1 MIRPRSIRARLS
13 LVFALFLLLVVG
25 VGLFGINRISILNE
39 ASAEIRGHWLRAAP
53 ILGELNNLI
62 SDARAAEA
70 ASLIANETA
79 DAVTQRAE
87 LAALELALRKTRLA
101 YEQTYQDA
109 SEKALYSRFLAQW
122 DTYRRAADQVL
133 AQVTDGRRLDAIEL
147 FRTGSHEA
155 FIAASNTLAAMV
167 QHNVDGARL
176 STEREADVYRMSRN
190 LILGAILLAAIF
202 LVTAI
207 MFITRSISDP
217 LLDLAQRMHR
227 LAANETGVAVEGAA
241 RADEIGEMARAVLV
255 FRDNAV
261 KLIESRQALSE
272 QTATLREALDAE
284 RRLTTQQQNF
294 VSMTSHEFRTPL
306 TIIDSHA
313 QRLIR
318 MKDRLEPEQLAVRA
332 RGIRGAVTRMTN
344 LMDSLFNTSR
354 VFDGDVRLQRAQV
367 DLVLLSRQACQMHR
381 ELAPNAQ
388 LRESYG
394 EPVIEITG
402 DPRLLFQMI
411 SNLLSNAIKYS
422 PPASPVEIAVTAIG
436 ADARIT
442 VSDRGIG
449 IPMKDRGHLFE
460 RYFRGSNVS
469 DIAGTGVGL
478 YLVDMVAS
486 LHGGR
491 ACIDP
496 DVMQGSRFSVVLP
509 LKQPAAAAAL
519 ATQPA

>member
-1 MIRPRSIRARLS
+1 M
-13 LVFALFLLLVVG
+13 
-25 VGLFGINRISILNE
+25 
-39 ASAEIRGHWLRAAP
+39 
-53 ILGELNNLI
+53 
-62 SDARAAEA
+62 
-70 ASLIANETA
+70 
-79 DAVTQRAE
+79 
-87 LAALELALRKTRLA
+87 
-101 YEQTYQDA
+101 
-109 SEKALYSRFLAQW
+109 
-122 DTYRRAADQVL
+122 
-133 AQVTDGRRLDAIEL
+133 
-147 FRTGSHEA
+147 
-155 FIAASNTLAAMV
+155 
-167 QHNVDGARL
+167 
-176 STEREADVYRMSRN
+176 
-190 LILGAILLAAIF
+190 
-202 LVTAI
+202 
-207 MFITRSISDP
+207 
-217 LLDLAQRMHR
+217 
-227 LAANETGVAVEGAA
+227 
-241 RADEIGEMARAVLV
+241 
-255 FRDNAV
+255 
-261 KLIESRQALSE
+261 
-272 QTATLREALDAE
+272 
-284 RRLTTQQQNF
+284 
-294 VSMTSHEFRTPL
+294 
-306 TIIDSHA
+306 
-313 QRLIR
+313 
-318 MKDRLEPEQLAVRA
+318 RA

-422 PPASPVEIAVTAIG
+422 PPASPIEIAVTAIG
-436 ADARIT
+436 ADAHVT

-496 DVMQGSRFSVVLP
+496 DEMQGSRFSVVLP
-509 LKQPAAAAAL
+509 LKQSAAAAL

>member
-25 VGLFGINRISILNE
+25 VGLFGINRLSILNE

-70 ASLIANETA
+70 ASLIANEPA
-79 DAVTQRAE
+79 DMLAQRAE

-101 YEQTYQDA
+101 YEQTFQDA
-109 SEKALYSRFLAQW
+109 NEKALYARFLAQW
-122 DTYRRAADQVL
+122 GVYRRAADQVI
-133 AQVTDGRRLDAIEL
+133 AQVADARRREASEL
-147 FRTGSHEA
+147 FRAGSRDA
-155 FIAASNTLAAMV
+155 FNSASNTLAAMV

-176 STEREADVYRMSRN
+176 ATEREADVYRMSRM
-190 LILGAILLAAIF
+190 LILGAILLAAVC
-202 LVTAI
+202 LVAAI
-207 MFITRSISDP
+207 IFITRSISDP

-227 LAANETGVAVEGAA
+227 LAADETQVAIEGAA
-241 RADEIGEMARAVLV
+241 RGDEIGEMARAVLV

-261 KLIESRQALSE
+261 KLIKSRQALSE
-272 QTATLREALDAE
+272 QAATLREALDAE

-318 MKDRLEPEQLAVRA
+318 MKERLEPEQLALRA

-388 LRESYG
+388 LRESYV
-394 EPVIEITG
+394 EAVVEITG

-422 PPASPVEIAVTAIG
+422 PPASPIEISVASVG
-436 ADARIT
+436 ADAHIS

-449 IPMKDRGHLFE
+449 IPMKDRSHLFE

-478 YLVDMVAS
+478 YLVDMVAC

-491 ACIDP
+491 AGIDP
-496 DVMQGSRFSVVLP
+496 AAAPGTRFSVVLP
-509 LKQPAAAAAL
+509 LRQPTAAA
-519 ATQPA
+519 TTEVT